1 MASIDWD
8 LIAIAELESLRLNA
22 ARDSVTNSENLV
34 SNIVTT
40 VGRLADFPL
49 SGRIV
54 PEFNDPEIREI
65 IVGRTRVVYAFQS
78 DVVTIHRVNDGSRP
92 LRRSD
97 FPL

>member
-8 LIAIAELESLRLNA
+8 LIAIAGLESLRLNA

-34 SNIVTT
+34 SNIVTHL
-40 VGRLADFPL
+40 VRLADFPL

-54 PEFNDPEIREI
+54 PEFNTPEVREI
-65 IVGRTRVVYAFQS
+65 IVGRTRVLYTFQS
-78 DVVTIHRVNDGSRP
+78 DVVTIRRVIDGSRP
-92 LRRSD
+92 LNRAD